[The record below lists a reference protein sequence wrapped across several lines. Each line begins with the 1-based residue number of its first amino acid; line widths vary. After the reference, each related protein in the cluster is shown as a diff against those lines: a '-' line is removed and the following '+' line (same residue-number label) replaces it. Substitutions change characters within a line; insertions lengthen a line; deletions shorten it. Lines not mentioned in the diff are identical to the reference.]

1 MGTFTEL
8 CQRIPLFITLHKNK
22 ENVMLRP
29 GCGPRPNSLI
39 TQILIQAQ
47 NISKECEQK
56 SNQICVQKFSDVL
69 QFQR

>member
-8 CQRIPLFITLHKNK
+8 RQRIPLFITSHKNK
-22 ENVMLRP
+22 ENVMLRSR
-29 GCGPRPNSLI
+29 CGSGHNSLI

-47 NISKECEQK
+47 NISKGCEQK
-56 SNQICVQKFSDVL
+56 SNEICVQNFSDVL